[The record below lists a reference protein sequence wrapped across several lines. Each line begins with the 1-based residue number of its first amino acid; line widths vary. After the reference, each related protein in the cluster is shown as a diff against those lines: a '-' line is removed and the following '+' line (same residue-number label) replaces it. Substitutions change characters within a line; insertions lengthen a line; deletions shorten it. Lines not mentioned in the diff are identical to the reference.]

1 MVPLRAHSAI
11 ADERRPPIHPDP
23 EALRRRRPRDD
34 ERGAELS
41 GARLR
46 PRASVRRRPDSRGRL
61 RHRHDDQPAARA
73 RRARRLHRAEPEL
86 RRPGARDARGQRAR
100 RHSRLPPRGVQPRR
114 TAGGG
119 LRHRRLR
126 QRARAHR
133 RRRPGPGAVSRGCRG
148 QRRPRADLRPRDPAH
163 LRPSRRGARAPP
175 PVLQAD
181 AARGVHR
188 RRPRRRLDALYEP
201 TRPARLDVQPVRHR
215 KHGAHERTSASLRS
229 VRRPLGAAA
238 RARVRAADRTLA
250 VRRRPRASAFRMTR
264 SGSTLARAAQL
275 VPRDP
280 LLSVVMPVY
289 NERHTIE
296 EIIRRVLAVP
306 IRIQLIVVD
315 DVSTDGTSE
324 ILERLQ
330 KELGFTLLKQ
340 PRNAGKGAALRRGF
354 TEVSGDLMIIQDADL
369 EYHPEEYPL
378 LTSLIT
384 SGRADVVFGSRCLGT
399 HRVFLLTHY
408 LGNRLLTFITNL
420 LYNTMLTDMETC
432 YKVMRIDVL
441 RSMELKSN
449 GFGIEPEITAKVFK
463 RRYKVYEVP
472 ISYDG
477 RGYEEGKKITWR
489 DGVVAL
495 WVLLK
500 YRFTE

>member
-1 MVPLRAHSAI
+1 MT
-11 ADERRPPIHPDP
+11 AD
-23 EALRRRRPRDD
+23 
-34 ERGAELS
+34 GS
-41 GARLR
+41 
-46 PRASVRRRPDSRGRL
+46 
-61 RHRHDDQPAARA
+61 
-73 RRARRLHRAEPEL
+73 
-86 RRPGARDARGQRAR
+86 
-100 RHSRLPPRGVQPRR
+100 
-114 TAGGG
+114 
-119 LRHRRLR
+119 
-126 QRARAHR
+126 
-133 RRRPGPGAVSRGCRG
+133 
-148 QRRPRADLRPRDPAH
+148 
-163 LRPSRRGARAPP
+163 
-175 PVLQAD
+175 LQ
-181 AARGVHR
+181 
-188 RRPRRRLDALYEP
+188 
-201 TRPARLDVQPVRHR
+201 
-215 KHGAHERTSASLRS
+215 
-229 VRRPLGAAA
+229 
-238 RARVRAADRTLA
+238 
-250 VRRRPRASAFRMTR
+250 
-264 SGSTLARAAQL
+264 RAAQR
-275 VPRDP
+275 VPSDP

-289 NERHTIE
+289 NERQTID

-306 IRIQLIVVD
+306 MRIQLIVVD
-315 DVSTDGTSE
+315 DMSTDGTTE

-340 PRNAGKGAALRRGF
+340 SQNGGKGSALRRGF
-354 TEVSGDLMIIQDADL
+354 AAVAGDMMIVQDADL

-378 LTSLIT
+378 LTNLIT
-384 SGRADVVFGSRCLGT
+384 SGRADVVYGSRFLGT

-408 LGNRLLTFITNL
+408 MGNRLLTFITNV

-449 GFGIEPEITAKVFK
+449 GFGIEPELTAKVFK